1 MFIYLWFWK
10 RGVIQRSFWVC
21 LGSFVWCF
29 STSSMEEK
37 KNHYYTKHIRLQAQI
52 HYEEMLIPWRFIQRI
67 YWQTSCVAC
76 FIQRFYY
83 IIMYRCHLLHC
94 WWPVMGQVFTDHT
107 CLYKQIMSQWSRLQ
121 ILWDNMSNWKIKH
134 YSPFKVLDITVSGS

>member
-1 MFIYLWFWK
+1 MVLEKGSDSEVQSLLSLFGILRVMLFYFLNGG
-10 RGVIQRSFWVC
+10 GV
-21 LGSFVWCF
+21 GG
-29 STSSMEEK
+29 
-37 KNHYYTKHIRLQAQI
+37 NHYYTKHIRLQAQI
-52 HYEEMLIPWRFIQRI
+52 HYEEMLIPWRFIQRM

-94 WWPVMGQVFTDHT
+94 WWPVIGQVFTDHT
-107 CLYKQIMSQWSRLQ
+107 CLYKQIMSQRSRLQ

-134 YSPFKVLDITVSGS
+134 YSPFKVLDITVSVS